1 LLTRCSALDYGQTIG
16 VAIPADP
23 MTSTFNSWQAV
34 VMAKTHA
41 KIMKVKASL
50 SKSWSG
56 NKEEDQC
63 G

>member
-1 LLTRCSALDYGQTIG
+1 
-16 VAIPADP
+16 

-50 SKSWSG
+50 LKSWSG